1 MVGAARPRRDGYLF
15 NQTEVYNPWSVLKYV
30 KKGMEESPVPES
42 FWANTSGNE
51 IIYRYIQQGTA
62 QMKAEFDELMKGN
75 AIEKNIK
82 SELTYREMDDI
93 DNIYSFLLFTGYLK
107 IVKSSDLYRY
117 YLKIPNK
124 EIEMIYVQIFSQWFD
139 AVIKKNS
146 TYFYTALYKGN
157 EEEARKV
164 LNAILF
170 QSISYFDAK
179 EDFYH
184 GFLTGML
191 QEYHV
196 ISNRESGM
204 GRIALRTSRCDLAV
218 IPDDFSKRGLIIEC
232 KHAASLR
239 SLKAQSEAAA
249 EQIREK
255 QYIEGYLADGY
266 TDFIGYGIAF
276 YKKSC
281 YITKLNKN
289 R

>member
-1 MVGAARPRRDGYLF
+1 
-15 NQTEVYNPWSVLKYV
+15 
-30 KKGMEESPVPES
+30 
-42 FWANTSGNE
+42 
-51 IIYRYIQQGTA
+51 
-62 QMKAEFDELMKGN
+62 
-75 AIEKNIK
+75 
-82 SELTYREMDDI
+82 
-93 DNIYSFLLFTGYLK
+93 
-107 IVKSSDLYRY
+107 
-117 YLKIPNK
+117 
-124 EIEMIYVQIFSQWFD
+124 MIYVQIFSQWFD

-146 TYFYTALYKGN
+146 TSFYTALYKGN

-191 QEYHV
+191 QEFHV

-204 GRIALRTSRCDLAV
+204 GRFDLAV

-239 SLKAQSEAAA
+239 SLKAESEVAA

>member
-1 MVGAARPRRDGYLF
+1 
-15 NQTEVYNPWSVLKYV
+15 
-30 KKGMEESPVPES
+30 MEESPVPES

-62 QMKAEFDELMKGN
+62 QMKVEFDELMKGN

-107 IVKSSDLYRY
+107 IEKSSDLYRY

-146 TYFYTALYKGN
+146 TSFYTALYKGD

-191 QEYHV
+191 QEFHV

-204 GRIALRTSRCDLAV
+204 GRFDWL
-218 IPDDFSKRGLIIEC
+218 
-232 KHAASLR
+232 
-239 SLKAQSEAAA
+239 
-249 EQIREK
+249 
-255 QYIEGYLADGY
+255 
-266 TDFIGYGIAF
+266 
-276 YKKSC
+276 
-281 YITKLNKN
+281 
-289 R
+289 